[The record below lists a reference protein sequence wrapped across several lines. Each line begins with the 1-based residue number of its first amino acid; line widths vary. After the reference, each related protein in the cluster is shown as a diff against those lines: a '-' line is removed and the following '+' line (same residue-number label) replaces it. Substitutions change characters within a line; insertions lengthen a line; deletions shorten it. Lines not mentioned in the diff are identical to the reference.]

1 MIRKVAGTLKIYKD
15 RPDWTTDIDMFSR
28 AIKLAESRVNSI
40 GDLEIKLELIEE
52 SGGIADEEEN
62 WQ

>member
-1 MIRKVAGTLKIYKD
+1 MIREVKGTIIIHRD
-15 RPDWTTDIDMFSR
+15 RPDWTTDVNIFDR

-40 GDLEIKLELIEE
+40 GDLEIKLELVEE
-52 SGGIADEEEN
+52 SGGIAEEEEN